1 MEERTEEQAEE
12 QEEEQVGELAEEQP
26 EEQPEELAEEEPE
39 ELAEEEPEEQ
49 PEEEPEEPAEEEP
62 EEPAEE
68 EPEEP
73 AEEEPEKPAEEE
85 PEEPAEE
92 RPAPEEG
99 RLEGIVKWFSDRKGY
114 GFITPDE
121 GKDVFVHFSGIRAG
135 GPRSLWEGDKVEFT
149 IEQDPRGPRAVDL
162 VVIEAAERPS
172 YSRW

>member
-26 EEQPEELAEEEPE
+26 EELPEEQPEELPEEEPE
-39 ELAEEEPEEQ
+39 ELAEEEPE
-49 PEEEPEEPAEEEP
+49 A
-62 EEPAEE
+62 
-68 EPEEP
+68 
-73 AEEEPEKPAEEE
+73 
-85 PEEPAEE
+85 
-92 RPAPEEG
+92 RPAREEG
-99 RLEGIVKWFSDRKGY
+99 RFEGIVKWFSDRKGY

-135 GPRSLWEGDKVEFT
+135 GPRSLWEGDKVDFA

>member
-26 EEQPEELAEEEPE
+26 EEQPEELPEEQPE
-39 ELAEEEPEEQ
+39 ELAEEEPEEL

-68 EPEEP
+68 EPE
-73 AEEEPEKPAEEE
+73 A
-85 PEEPAEE
+85 
-92 RPAPEEG
+92 RPAREEG

-135 GPRSLWEGDKVEFT
+135 GPRSLWEGDKVEFA